1 MAAVPALSLLGMSE
15 TFWRPTLY
23 VGDLHPET
31 TEADLEAAFSY
42 IGPLDSFRICRDAVS
57 GKSLCYAFVNYF
69 CISHASKALACLN
82 HKTLRGKPMR
92 IMWWQRDPVLIKS
105 GIGNVFVKNLAP
117 SVTSDQLES
126 MFSKYGTILSC
137 KVAEENGKS
146 KCFGFVQF
154 ETQNSAISAI
164 SSLHGAVFEGKKLFS
179 LVDFGFK
186 IVLNNEFKLF
196 GGVFRY
202 VSTFKKKEERMMDGY
217 KEQKF
222 NNLYV
227 KNFDCNLTEDLLREK
242 FSRYGKVNSAVIM
255 RDEEGN
261 SRGFG
266 FVKFDSD
273 EDAKKAV
280 EALNGEV
287 IGSKRLFVGRAQ
299 KKAERE
305 RLLRS
310 VCEED
315 KLTLRDQ
322 KQEASR
328 LYVGNLSESINE
340 RKLDE
345 LFRSFGKVVSVN
357 VIRSNGMSKGF
368 GFVNFSSPGDAKA
381 AMNSL
386 NGMVY
391 YGKPLSVA
399 LAYPREEHSSKSLT
413 SNAPDRPQPFFTSS
427 HKSLYNAPPSYSLP
441 MSVTHFNPY
450 QSSVHQD
457 FGRQLSAFYLAGM
470 HNFQGNKFTYPMKS
484 APSVSIPV
492 LKCGAQKQPRTC
504 WEPKNKNMKGA
515 TSVTA
520 TTKELSATSI
530 AGIHNEKRRSLM
542 IGQSVKM
549 NSCLEKLLNKPDL
562 FGKTG
567 QELSPFS
574 RFISYISHFCHVCR
588 YSF

>member
-31 TEADLEAAFSY
+31 TEADIEAAFSV

-57 GKSLCYAFVNYF
+57 GKSLRYAFVNFF

-82 HKTLRGKPMR
+82 HTTLRGKPMR

-117 SVTSDQLES
+117 SVTSAQLES

-164 SSLHGAVFEGKKLFS
+164 SSLHGAVFEGKKL
-179 LVDFGFK
+179 
-186 IVLNNEFKLF
+186 
-196 GGVFRY
+196 Y
-202 VSTFKKKEERMMDGY
+202 VSTFKKKQERMMGAFT
-217 KEQKF
+217 EQKF

-273 EDAKKAV
+273 EDAMKAV
-280 EALNGEV
+280 EALNGEL

-299 KKAERE
+299 KKSERE

-315 KLTLRDQ
+315 KLTLRDH
-322 KQEASR
+322 KLEASR
-328 LYVGNLSESINE
+328 LYVGNLGVSINE

-345 LFRSFGKVVSVN
+345 LFRAYGKVVSVN
-357 VIRSNGMSKGF
+357 IIRSNGISKGF

-391 YGKPLSVA
+391 YGKPLYVS
-399 LAYPREEHSSKSLT
+399 LAYPREEHSSKSL
-413 SNAPDRPQPFFTSS
+413 SSFTSS
-427 HKSLYNAPPSYSLP
+427 HKSLYNAPSYSLP
-441 MSVTHFNPY
+441 MSIAHFNPY
-450 QSSVHQD
+450 QSSMHQD
-457 FGRQLSAFYLAGM
+457 FSRQFSEFYLAGM
-470 HNFQGNKFTYPMKS
+470 HNFQGNKFTYTMKS
-484 APSVSIPV
+484 APSVSIPDW
-492 LKCGAQKQPRTC
+492 KCGAQKQQPRTC

-520 TTKELSATSI
+520 TSKELSA
-530 AGIHNEKRRSLM
+530 IHNEKRRSLM
-542 IGQSVKM
+542 V
-549 NSCLEKLLNKPDL
+549 
-562 FGKTG
+562 
-567 QELSPFS
+567 
-574 RFISYISHFCHVCR
+574 
-588 YSF
+588 